1 MVYENGIK
9 EQPTK
14 LYENILNSLPS
25 GVYIV
30 RGGKFQYVSPKFQ
43 KITGYGAGE
52 LLGRDATSLVFPEDR
67 EKVRKYAISMLRGK
81 EKFPYEFRIVTKS
94 GEIRWFQE
102 QVAPITYR
110 GEKAVLGNCV
120 DITGPKKMESD
131 LRIYENRLRQITGN
145 IFDIVSIV
153 NKDGIYEYI
162 SPSAKIITGH
172 EPEEIIGT
180 QIFELVHPDDL
191 EKVKAAYDHAVET
204 RSAGKVEYRY
214 RHADG
219 HYIWFETTGSLTFD
233 EEGQITGAIFIARD
247 ITERKRAE
255 ENLCAA
261 NRQLVDIIEFLPD
274 PTFVIDCSRRV
285 IAWNRAIEELTGVRK
300 EEILGK
306 GDYVYAVPFYGKP
319 RPILIDLVF
328 EVDMETERQYEYVKR
343 DDMTIFA
350 EVFIKSMYKKERGV
364 HLWGK
369 ASPLFDSEG
378 NLIGAIESIRD
389 ITERKQVE
397 KQLMYLSLH
406 DSLTGLYNRAYFEE
420 EMRRAGEGRYD
431 SVGIIICDVDDLKIV
446 NDTLGHDAGDAL
458 LIAAARVIKES
469 FREGDMVARIG
480 GDEFAVLLPESD
492 YKVLE
497 DACCRI
503 RGAIAR
509 YNAENPGLPL
519 SISIGFAARSGI
531 PKSMSDLFKEADN
544 KMYREKLYR
553 SRNAQNFAFQ
563 TLKKA
568 LGARDFIYDGHTERL
583 QSLVTEMAR
592 AISLPENKIADL
604 RLLAQFHDIGKVGI
618 PDSILF
624 KPGALDPE
632 EYMEMQ
638 RHCEIGHL
646 IAMSPPD
653 LNHIADLILKHHEWW
668 NGKGYPLG
676 LKGEDIPLECRILT
690 IADAYDAMTS
700 DRPYRKAMTHEE
712 AVSELK
718 RCAGT
723 QFDPYLVDKFL
734 ELLERKRKEQ

>member
-274 PTFVIDCSRRV
+274 PTFVIDCNRRV